1 MPAINVARTDT
12 FELQRQKINNIAT
25 QIFDISDGGSD
36 LSTGNL
42 KLGNGTKNVPSLAF
56 TTDST
61 LGLYKPKV
69 ESVVNANDGTFFV
82 PLPSFKLPVERSL
95 PPSEM
100 SKI

>member
-56 TTDST
+56 TTDSN
-61 LGLYKPKV
+61 LGLYKPNPK
-69 ESVVNANDGTFFV
+69 AIGFV
-82 PLPSFKLPVERSL
+82 SG
-95 PPSEM
+95 
-100 SKI
+100 SKRIINIQ